1 MSTSLPDARMSIFRS
16 VRNFF
21 LDAIAA
27 GSTGRSDKEIA
38 ADESVAD
45 AISNELLDVLQL
57 EVIQADEDGSMLVRI
72 TPDELG

>member
-1 MSTSLPDARMSIFRS
+1 MSIFRS

-27 GSTGRSDKEIA
+27 GSNGRSDKEIA
-38 ADESVAD
+38 ADENMAD

-57 EVIQADEDGSMLVRI
+57 EVIQADDDGSMLVRI
-72 TPDELG
+72 MPDELG